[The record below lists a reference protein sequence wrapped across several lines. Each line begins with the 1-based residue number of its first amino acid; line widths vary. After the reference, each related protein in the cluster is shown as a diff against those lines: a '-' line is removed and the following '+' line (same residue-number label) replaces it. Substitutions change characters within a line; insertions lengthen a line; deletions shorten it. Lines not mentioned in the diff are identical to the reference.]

1 MEHIHVQK
9 KGSVEMNVKCVLLFI
24 IIIASP
30 CIFASEASHQN
41 AAKELIE
48 VVDIDTVLDAMYEN
62 MNATIAQ
69 SLVKQDPCFE
79 SIKKPLADLFTK
91 HNQKI
96 LNAELFKKKMQEIYV
111 ETFTEPEIQEIIAF
125 YKTPV
130 GQKTLKTMPLV
141 MTKSSEFAQ
150 KEMAK
155 ANNSGA
161 ATELQNNIIQLIKDI
176 DRKQLSP
183 ECKKHFDKKIQQLN
197 K

>member
-1 MEHIHVQK
+1 MKHIHVQK
-9 KGSVEMNVKCVLLFI
+9 KGSAEMNIKCVLLFI

-41 AAKELIE
+41 AAKELME

>member
-1 MEHIHVQK
+1 MKHIHVQK
-9 KGSVEMNVKCVLLFI
+9 KGSVEMNVKCILLFI

-150 KEMAK
+150 KEMTK